1 MKRILVVDSHDLFR
15 ESLARVLEHSL
26 GTEVEVLRAG
36 SIVEARSCLAEN
48 EVDLALIEIELPNG
62 DGTGLIRQLG
72 RANPR
77 VPVLTLSMVLSPLV
91 NPSWTEQALEAGAE
105 GVLSKTAS
113 LEEILDAVKHLTG
126 GTNSR

>member
-26 GTEVEVLRAG
+26 GAEIEVLRAG
-36 SIVEARSCLAEN
+36 SIAEARSCLVEN

-62 DGTGLIRQLG
+62 NGTGLIRQLS

>member
-1 MKRILVVDSHDLFR
+1 MKRILVVDSNDLFR

-26 GTEVEVLRAG
+26 GGEVQVLRADA
-36 SIVEARSCLAEN
+36 IEEARAHLVEGA
-48 EVDLALIEIELPNG
+48 VDLALIEIELPNG
-62 DGTGLIRQLG
+62 DGTRLIRQLS

-91 NPSWTEQALEAGAE
+91 NPSWTEQALEAGAQ

-113 LEEILDAVKHLTG
+113 IEEILDAVKLLSG
-126 GTNSR
+126 EASR

>member
-1 MKRILVVDSHDLFR
+1 MKRILVVDSHSLFR
-15 ESLARVLEHSL
+15 ESLARVLEHSF
-26 GTEVEVLRAG
+26 GGEVEVLRAR
-36 SIVEARSCLAEN
+36 SIAEAHTYLMEGA
-48 EVDLALIEIELPNG
+48 VVLALIEIELPNG
-62 DGTGLIRQLG
+62 DGTGLIRQLS

-113 LEEILDAVKHLTG
+113 IEEILDAVKHLSG
-126 GTNSR
+126 GVSR